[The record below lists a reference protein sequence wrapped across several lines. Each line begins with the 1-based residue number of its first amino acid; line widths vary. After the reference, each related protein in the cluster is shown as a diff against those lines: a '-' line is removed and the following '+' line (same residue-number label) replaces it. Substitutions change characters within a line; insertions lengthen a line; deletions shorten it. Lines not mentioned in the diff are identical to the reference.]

1 MQAKIARVHVAEP
14 LRPTLAI
21 MAKTANEAARNWTLQ
36 EHVGR
41 IAATAGPRDYIGQL
55 RALYDDFTKR
65 RWRYV
70 MEPGERVPGTARALM
85 GHVFGQAYNRDDR
98 GAWVRGFGDCDDAST
113 FIAGA
118 ALAMGMRPSW
128 RVAQWPGGAHVSVV
142 VETPRGE
149 RVSVDPVGY
158 PDKPFG
164 WALEPVGGS
173 VALYNIGEERSTMG
187 EIGQTWFAGPQHGIR
202 VGRLRPHVILR
213 ASNDDRGARVLAMPL
228 WAQRVFKRGLVVPK
242 ARAVDQYGEIYEYV
256 AGWDAWAPVR
266 GAAHNMRGVDSQ
278 SLDGRAE
285 RRARR
290 RARRTARKAERM
302 QRRGKRQAR
311 RKARWKAAGAKIKG
325 FFVKVRKGLARVL
338 RKISQSKIAG
348 FFRKLKSKFLKS
360 KLVQAAIST
369 VLGAFGVPPTATR
382 AVMEREAALADRGG
396 RSMLAALVAEGK
408 WGQAAKMVGGSFIDA
423 GKKVAA
429 NVGLSGYERESLAG
443 LAESGGARW
452 VMEQGGRVWHVA
464 PVAAMAGVRGAYFAG
479 QLEVSETPESG
490 RWYRIQPG
498 DTLLGVVGDAFGVGP
513 GAQRLKIA
521 KWVNAAAANACL
533 HTTDIS
539 ATEKKWF
546 GGSRISFKPKF
557 SCSREE
563 QERCAPGSCFG
574 LLWLAPAPGVEPP
587 DAPSDEPIDEPVD
600 EPIDEPVDLP
610 SIDDPEETPEID
622 PPPAPPDE
630 PDEPEPVEPEEV
642 EPEPEP
648 EPVGPVIPPEP
659 DEPDVVDDEPDEP
672 PAEDPDEPPDDDPE
686 PAPVP
691 PPPAP
696 VDLPDLEP
704 PPPMPSTG
712 PSIAKG
718 LGVLGLI
725 LALSEGRR

>member
-1 MQAKIARVHVAEP
+1 MQARIERVQVAEP
-14 LRPTLAI
+14 LRPTLEI
-21 MAKTANEAARNWTLQ
+21 MAKTAQEAARDWTLQ

-41 IAATAGPRDYIGQL
+41 VAATAPARDYVGQL
-55 RALYDDFTKR
+55 RALYDDFTQR

-85 GHVFGQAYNRDDR
+85 GHVFGRAYNQNDR
-98 GAWVRGFGDCDDAST
+98 GPWVRGFGDCDDAAT

-118 ALAMGMRPSW
+118 ALAMGMKPQW

-173 VALYNIGEERSTMG
+173 VGLYNVEGERNDMAGIS
-187 EIGQTWFAGPQHGIR
+187 QTWFAGPQHGIR
-202 VGRLRPHVILR
+202 VGRLRPHVVLR
-213 ASNDDRGARVLAMPL
+213 AGNDDRGARVLSMPL
-228 WAQRVFKRGLVVPK
+228 WAQRVFKRGLVVPR

-256 AGWDAWAPVR
+256 AGWDAWAPVN
-266 GAAHNMRGVDSQ
+266 GAAHNLRGVDA
-278 SLDGRAE
+278 SLDGRTERRAA

-290 RARRTARKAERM
+290 MQRKAA
-302 QRRGKRQAR
+302 RGKRQSA
-311 RKARWKAAGAKIKG
+311 RKARWKKSKIRG
-325 FFVKVRKGLARVL
+325 FFVKVRKAVGRVL
-338 RKISQSKIAG
+338 RKISQSKIAK
-348 FFRKLKSKFLKS
+348 FFRKLKSKFLRS

-369 VLGAFGVPPTATR
+369 VLGAFGVPPAATR
-382 AVMEREAALADRGG
+382 AVLEREAALADRGG
-396 RSMLAALVAEGK
+396 RSTLAALVAEGK
-408 WGQAAKMVGGSFIDA
+408 WGEAAKMVGGSFVDA
-423 GKKVAA
+423 GKKIAGGYKKIAA

-443 LAESGGARW
+443 LAESVGSRW
-452 VMEQGGRVWHVA
+452 VMEQGGRTWHVA
-464 PVAAMAGVRGAYFAG
+464 PVAAMAGVAGAYFDG

-498 DTLLGVVGDAFGVGP
+498 DTLLGVVGDAFGLGP
-513 GAQRLKIA
+513 GAKRLKVA
-521 KWVNAAAANACL
+521 QWVNASAANACL
-533 HTTDIS
+533 KTTDIS

-546 GGSRISFKPKF
+546 DGSRISFKPKF

-563 QERCAPGSCFG
+563 QERCAGGNCYG
-574 LLWLAPAPGVEPP
+574 LIWLAPAPGVEPP
-587 DAPSDEPIDEPVD
+587 EAPIDEPEPEPEPEPIDEP
-600 EPIDEPVDLP
+600 DLP
-610 SIDDPEETPEID
+610 NVDDPEDTPPIE

-630 PDEPEPVEPEEV
+630 PDEPEPIEPEQI

-648 EPVGPVIPPEP
+648 EPVGPVLPPEP
-659 DEPDVVDDEPDEP
+659 DEPDVVDDDVEQ
-672 PAEDPDEPPDDDPE
+672 PAEDPDEPEPDEPE
-686 PAPVP
+686 PDEPEPIEP
-691 PPPAP
+691 PPV

-704 PPPMPSTG
+704 PASA

-718 LGVLGLI
+718 LGLLALLV
-725 LALSEGRR
+725 ALSEGRR